1 MIRFRDF
8 VAHRCPA
15 AAELGRSATE
25 GIRVAT
31 RKTGSRRLVVDGVA
45 YRWRIRR
52 RATYSQAD
60 YGYGTLHVA
69 VELAEES
76 GAVLVLYTD
85 RPHPADWNTESV
97 VPVCP
102 SDVAGWVREALA
114 SGWVASRPG
123 PQFIH
128 RPVSPPAAAPDA
140 APGTSIDG
148 GA

>member
-1 MIRFRDF
+1 
-8 VAHRCPA
+8 
-15 AAELGRSATE
+15 
-25 GIRVAT
+25 VAT

-60 YGYGTLHVA
+60 YGCGTLHVV
-69 VELAEES
+69 VELAEQP

-85 RPHPADWNTESV
+85 RPHPADWGTRRV

-102 SDVAGWVREALA
+102 SDVAGWVREAVA
-114 SGWVASRPG
+114 AGWESSRAG

-128 RPVSPPAAAPDA
+128 RPASAPACSSDAEPGAAADRRGTIASPDL
-140 APGTSIDG
+140 
-148 GA
+148 